1 MYVSLF
7 LPDFSSLRKA
17 RNSGEDFP
25 SEVGAKLV
33 SCFLV
38 SKVVVSY
45 LVGSYEVV
53 SYLVGS
59 YEVVSYFLKSKV
71 DSFLVS

>member
-33 SCFLV
+33 FCFLV
-38 SKVVVSY
+38 SKVDSY
-45 LVGSYEVV
+45 LVGSKVVV